1 MTPSRW
7 EVQDASTKHTTF
19 ETLNEKVRHLHLIL
33 LNIATIK
40 LYLPIGEDLSLSK
53 AEMSTKP

>member
-1 MTPSRW
+1 M
-7 EVQDASTKHTTF
+7 KF
-19 ETLNEKVRHLHLIL
+19 EFQTLISNEKIRQLHLIL
-33 LNIATIK
+33 LHIATIK